1 MKATTLQKI
10 DDFDELE
17 ISNDEYQKIES
28 DLNKGFDNKTEEDKE
43 VQGIMNE
50 LILSMEK
57 IANANPKKY
66 YLAWSQMVMKQAE
79 IPSLSAKSKFNQI
92 LARIIFGS
100 FKNQI
105 IAPFAYWEDKDKPRC
120 LPLAFD
126 PKLAGNELVKRNKYI
141 TTRQMQELRNQF
153 ANNALSFANSVS
165 LVVSV
170 SIFMTMYFFSM
181 SGINKAAVLT
191 AIAGGVAYKFRDW
204 IKQKTK
210 QEKSYLLHRVL
221 FGVAASI
228 FLGNLGYVKYQQVQA
243 NIQSEKKAELIRED
257 SLTSVVEEFK
267 KANDSWLNTVET
279 NKQYA
284 AQTFLN
290 VMVNARLEQ
299 FVQTMKSMKKDADSD
314 FYKARVKEVQDVLVQ
329 KDVPVFSRLLGEGV
343 VKQSDVETIQTTIEE
358 KMKRL

>member
-1 MKATTLQKI
+1 MKATTLKKI

-17 ISNDEYQKIES
+17 ISNDEYKKIES
-28 DLNKGFDNKTEEDKE
+28 DLSKGFDNKTQEDKE
-43 VQGIMNE
+43 AERLLEEMIALEEKLAHTNPKNFYLVWSQVV
-50 LILSMEK
+50 MEK
-57 IANANPKKY
+57 
-66 YLAWSQMVMKQAE
+66 AE
-79 IPSLSAKSKFNQI
+79 LDALTTSSKINQV
-92 LARIIFGS
+92 LARLIFGS
-100 FKNQI
+100 FKKQV
-105 IAPFAYWEDKDKPRC
+105 IAPFAYWSEQDKIRC

-141 TTRQMQELRNQF
+141 TTRQIQELRNQF
-153 ANNALSFANSVS
+153 ADNALSFANSVS

-181 SGINKAAVLT
+181 SGINKAAILT

-221 FGVAASI
+221 FGLAASI
-228 FLGNLGYVKYQQVQA
+228 FLGNLGYVKVQQIQNKIQA
-243 NIQSEKKAELIRED
+243 EKKAESIRED
-257 SLTSVVEEFK
+257 SLTSAVEEFK
-267 KANDSWLNTVET
+267 KANDAWLNTVEA
-279 NKQYA
+279 NKPYA

-290 VMVNARLEQ
+290 HIVNLKLEQ
-299 FVQTMKSMKKDADSD
+299 FVQTMNSMKKDVGSD
-314 FYKARVKEVQDVLVQ
+314 FYKSRVKEVQDVLVQ